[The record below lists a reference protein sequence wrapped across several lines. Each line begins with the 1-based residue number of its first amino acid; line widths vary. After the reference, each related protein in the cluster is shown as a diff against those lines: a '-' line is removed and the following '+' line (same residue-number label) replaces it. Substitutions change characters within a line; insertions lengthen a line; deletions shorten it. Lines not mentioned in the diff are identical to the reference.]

1 MRCAHD
7 TETYIRISATLS
19 LILYS
24 SLLRDDLKI
33 ARRIYQGRTV
43 DPLTGEPLTIDDLLA
58 AYIERKK
65 SESDSQD
72 ELASAMRPEVDVVS
86 HVRSLQDENAVELQR
101 MHLDHK
107 VSE

>member
-1 MRCAHD
+1 MPLC
-7 TETYIRISATLS
+7 ISNS
-19 LILYS
+19 IS
-24 SLLRDDLKI
+24 SLFRDDLKI

-65 SESDSQD
+65 SESDTRD
-72 ELASAMRPEVDVVS
+72 ELASAMRPEVNVVS
-86 HVRSLQDENAVELQR
+86 HARSQQDENAVELKR

>member
-1 MRCAHD
+1 M
-7 TETYIRISATLS
+7 
-19 LILYS
+19 
-24 SLLRDDLKI
+24 KI

-58 AYIERKK
+58 AYIERK
-65 SESDSQD
+65 SESNGD
-72 ELASAMRPEVDVVS
+72 ELASAKRPEVDVVS
-86 HVRSLQDENAVELQR
+86 HARSLQDENAVELER

>member
-1 MRCAHD
+1 MILKH
-7 TETYIRISATLS
+7 IIIFHISCHFIS
-19 LILYS
+19 ILHS

-65 SESDSQD
+65 SESDSRD
-72 ELASAMRPEVDVVS
+72 ELASAMRPVS
-86 HVRSLQDENAVELQR
+86 GCCITCS
-101 MHLDHK
+101 
-107 VSE
+107 